1 MKIEEAIQR
10 YSEIEKKHRQFAL
23 EYARVHAW
31 DTAKGFQSSAEEHK
45 QLVKWLTELKQRKES
60 HSHWIDRD
68 GLYIC
73 AHCGAE
79 AGVMTWYCSECG
91 YGMDGDAP

>member
-1 MKIEEAIQR
+1 MQIEEAIQR

-31 DTAKGFQSSAEEHK
+31 DTAKDYK
-45 QLVKWLTELKQRKES
+45 QLVEWLTELKQRKEN

-68 GLYIC
+68 GVDVC
-73 AHCGAE
+73 ANCGGE
-79 AGVMTWYCSECG
+79 NGVMTTFCPDCG
-91 YGMDGDAP
+91 YEMDGDSP

>member
-1 MKIEEAIQR
+1 MTLDEAISNAR
-10 YSEIEKKHRQFAL
+10 EAEKRFKKSAIDAARVCAFGDAKENLAAVQEMRQFL
-23 EYARVHAW
+23 
-31 DTAKGFQSSAEEHK
+31 
-45 QLVKWLTELKQRKES
+45 KWLEELKQFRERK
-60 HSHWIDRD
+60 SHWIDSD